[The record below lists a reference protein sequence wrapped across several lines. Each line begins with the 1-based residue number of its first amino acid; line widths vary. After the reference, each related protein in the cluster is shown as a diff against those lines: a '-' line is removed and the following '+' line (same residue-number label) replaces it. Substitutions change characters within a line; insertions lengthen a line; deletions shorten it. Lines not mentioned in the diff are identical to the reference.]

1 MEKKTVSNGTL
12 FILEKPFDPRSKWL
26 FAFYCIAFFA
36 LLSWYFGVIFTRV
49 DLTSITLLATIVIG
63 YIVAGYRFANNASR
77 METILVTSDTMEFTR
92 QGWFYKRK
100 QKYDIA
106 RISNFRFIE
115 RPVLTPHPL
124 AGISFD
130 YLGFQTAQQVI
141 NELYGDNRIAFDYNN
156 ATVSFGKN
164 LYSWD
169 YEALFLTI
177 FPITN
182 SNDHDAFS
190 GP

>member
-1 MEKKTVSNGTL
+1 LEKKTVTNGTL

-36 LLSWYFGVIFTRV
+36 LLSWYFRVIFMRI
-49 DLTSITLLATIVIG
+49 DLTSIMLLVTIVVG

-77 METILVTSDTMEFTR
+77 TKTILVTSNMLEFTE
-92 QGWFYKRK
+92 QCWFYRRR

-141 NELYGDNRIAFDYNN
+141 NELYGDDRIAFDYNDI
-156 ATVSFGKN
+156 TISFGKN

-169 YEALFLTI
+169 YEELFLTI

-182 SNDHDAFS
+182 YHDYDAVS
-190 GP
+190 HP